1 MVQAVARFCYRKRW
15 LVVLIWVVMLAGFT
29 FWARQAGNGFS
40 TSFVLKGADS
50 QAAYDVLEQRFP
62 SQAGGT
68 GDIVFKADNGIRDQ
82 AARSDMDK
90 LFADVS
96 KVDHVAVVV
105 SPYSAQG
112 LAQVGPDGKIAY
124 ATIVF
129 DERIDNLGNNVFKR
143 IQDLA
148 AGANRD
154 GLQVDLGGDAFSTFK
169 PKVTSESIGLGAA
182 VIILLIAFGS
192 LLAMGLPIITALFGL
207 GIGVAIVELLA
218 HVISLPDFSTQLATM
233 IGIGVGI
240 DYALLI
246 VTRYRQGLH
255 SKLDPEQAV
264 VTAVNTAGRSV
275 LFAGTTVVIS
285 LLGMVLIDIS
295 FIQGL
300 GIGSA
305 VVVAVTMFAA
315 LTLLPAVLGF
325 AGHKIDALKIPGLG
339 NEKENQHKFWWKW
352 SRQVQ
357 HHPWPPLIIGV
368 AIMLL
373 FAVPFF
379 SMRLGSSDASNRPT
393 ADTTR
398 RAYDLKSEGFGIGS
412 NGPLLLA
419 AELGDANDA
428 TALGKLQTALQTTH
442 GVAFVSSPRLNEKG
456 TAAVMTV
463 IPTTSPQDAAT
474 VDLIKKIRED
484 VIPAAV
490 QGSGAQVHV
499 GGVTATFDDLAA
511 KLQARLPVFIGTVLL
526 LSFLLLMIVF
536 RSVVLPVKAVLLNM
550 LSIGAAYG
558 VLVAVFQWGWG
569 GHLLGVGNKGPIE
582 SFLPMML
589 FAILFGLS
597 MDYEVFLLSRIK
609 EEYDRSGKNGLAVA
623 DGLAHTARVITAAAA
638 IMVTVFASFIVTDL
652 RILKEFGLG
661 LAIAVLLDATIVR
674 LVIVPSI
681 MEIMGDANW
690 WWPKWLDWM
699 PQLHIDG
706 NEVIH
711 DAASAEVHAV
721 RKAATKKS

>member
-1 MVQAVARFCYRKRW
+1 MVQGLARFCYRKRW
-15 LVVLIWVVMLAGFT
+15 LVLLVWIIALAGFT
-29 FWARQAGNGFS
+29 FWARQAGDGFS
-40 TSFVLKGADS
+40 TTFVLKGADS
-50 QAAYDVLEQRFP
+50 QAAYDVLAQRFP

-68 GDIVFKADNGIRDQ
+68 GDIVFKADNGITSQ
-82 AARSDMDK
+82 GVRSDMEQ
-90 LFADVS
+90 LFSAVG
-96 KVDHVAVVV
+96 KVDHVQAVV
-105 SPYSAQG
+105 SPYSPEG
-112 LAQVGPDGKIAY
+112 LAQVGPDHKIAY

-129 DERIDNLGNNVFKR
+129 NVRIDSLDNGVIKQ

-207 GIGVAIVELLA
+207 GIGVAVVELLA

-255 SKLDPEQAV
+255 NKLDPEQAV
-264 VTAVNTAGRSV
+264 VTAINTAGRSV

-305 VVVAVTMFAA
+305 VVVAVTMLAA

-339 NEKENQHKFWWKW
+339 NEKENEHKFWWKW

-368 AIMLL
+368 IIMLL

-379 SMRLGSSDASNRPT
+379 SMRLGSSDAGNRPSS
-393 ADTTR
+393 DTTR
-398 RAYDLKSEGFGIGS
+398 RAYDLKSEGFGVGS

-419 AELGDANDA
+419 AEVNHTADAA
-428 TALGKLQTALQTTH
+428 AIGRLQTALQTTH
-442 GVAFVSSPRLNEKG
+442 GVAFVSSPRSNADG
-456 TAAVMTV
+456 SAGIITV

-474 VDLIKKIRED
+474 VDLIKRIRQD
-484 VIPAAV
+484 VIPGAV
-490 QGSGAQVHV
+490 KGTDVRVHV

-511 KLQARLPVFIGTVLL
+511 KLQARLPIFIGTVLL

-536 RSVVLPVKAVLLNM
+536 RSVVLPIKAVLLNM

-558 VLVAVFQWGWG
+558 ILVAVFQWGWG
-569 GHLLGVGNKGPIE
+569 GHLLGVGNQGPIE

-609 EEYDRSGKNGLAVA
+609 EEYDRSHKNGLAVA

-638 IMVTVFASFIVTDL
+638 IMVTVFASFIITDL

-661 LAIAVLLDATIVR
+661 LAVAVLLDATIVR
-674 LVIVPSI
+674 LLIVPSI

-690 WWPKWLDWM
+690 WWPSWLNWL

-711 DAASAEVHAV
+711 NAEAADAHAARTAV
-721 RKAATKKS
+721 KKG